1 MIEYIRGEVVEL
13 TPASA
18 VVETTG
24 GVGYFLNISLNTFSG
39 LKQGDTT
46 RLYVYEAIRE
56 DAYVLYGFKSRKERE
71 LFQLLITVSGVGP
84 NTARMILS
92 GLSPEELEQ
101 VVATENVGLLKSVKG
116 IGAKTAQRIIVDLRD
131 KIKSVSSPLV
141 SSMPQVSATYEEAIA
156 ALSML
161 GFAPQASQKVVQK
174 LLQDTPGIR
183 VEEVIKQ
190 ALKML

>member
-1 MIEYIRGEVVEL
+1 
-13 TPASA
+13 
-18 VVETTG
+18 
-24 GVGYFLNISLNTFSG
+24 LNISLNTFSG
-39 LKQGDTT
+39 MRQGERA
-46 RLYVYEAIRE
+46 RLLVYEAIRE
-56 DAYVLYGFKSRKERE
+56 DAYVLYGFTSRKERE
-71 LFQLLITVSGVGP
+71 LFQLLLSVSGVGP

-116 IGAKTAQRIIVDLRD
+116 IGAKTAQRIIVDLKD
-131 KIKSVSSPLV
+131 KIKTVGSPLV
-141 SSMPQVSATYEEAIA
+141 SSMPQVSATYEEAVA

-161 GFAPQASQKVVQK
+161 GFSPQASQKVVQK
-174 LLQDTPGIR
+174 LLQDMPGIR